1 MFNALPSNRR
11 GARHQNE
18 TKAQHEPISLAQVKE
33 NDGVKALVAAL
44 ATALSCW
51 SHAYAQAPAV
61 QSWPAKPVRMLVGA
75 PAGGT
80 SDILVRLIGA
90 KLTETWG
97 QQVISDA
104 RPGANGNIAVD
115 TMVRSPP
122 DGYTLM
128 LMDIGNL
135 SISPSMYSKLPF
147 DVIRDIAPITTVTY
161 SPYLL
166 TTHPSVP
173 VKTVGELIALAKKN
187 PGKLNVPV
195 GLGSAIH
202 LATLD
207 MQQRVHANWI
217 YIPTKGGQSSV
228 VSVMT
233 GDGDFLMMGVVQ
245 TWVHVKSGKLK
256 LIAVSSEQREP
267 NFPDVPTVGETA
279 GLEGYSAGSWQ
290 GIIGPAKLSPE
301 IIAKLY
307 NEVKRVIALPD
318 VAERLTALG
327 SRPQAKTPQEMGRW
341 LASEKDKWAKVVKA
355 SGYKLE

>member
-1 MFNALPSNRR
+1 M
-11 GARHQNE
+11 AR
-18 TKAQHEPISLAQVKE
+18 V
-33 NDGVKALVAAL
+33 
-44 ATALSCW
+44 TALITALLCW
-51 SHAYAQAPAV
+51 CGYASSQTPAT
-61 QSWPAKPVRMLVGA
+61 QSWPAKPIRILVGA

-80 SDILVRLIGA
+80 SDILVRLVGA
-90 KLTETWG
+90 KLTEAWG
-97 QQVISDA
+97 QQIISDP
-104 RPGANGNIAVD
+104 RPGANGNIAVEM
-115 TMVRSPP
+115 MVRSPS

-135 SISPSMYSKLPF
+135 SISPSMYTKLPF
-147 DVIRDIAPITTVTY
+147 DIIRDIAPITTVTY

-173 VKTVGELIALAKKN
+173 VKSVAELIALAKKN

-202 LATLD
+202 LSTLE
-207 MQQRVHANWI
+207 MQQRIGARWV

-267 NFPDVPTVGETA
+267 NFPDVPTIGETP

-301 IIAKLY
+301 LVMKLH

-318 VAERLTALG
+318 VAEKLTSLG

-341 LASEKDKWAKVVKA
+341 LASEKGKWAKVVKE